1 MELQF
6 VHYSEDENNSPAQLV
21 KMNTAWFLFLTLE
34 LSFSQYNS
42 CYFLSLELF
51 VNLLSLI
58 TIYTECFDVQSFAVL
73 SLTLWEHG
81 IPAEK
86 ADIASQGNIP
96 ILFDLKHHDCLCQPA
111 SGHLGDSSIKGFFNS
126 SIMQTQVQWQSISFE
141 IINIQI
147 NYLFFSK
154 TN

>member
-96 ILFDLKHHDCLCQPA
+96 ILFDLKHHVNQLLDMWAILQLR
-111 SGHLGDSSIKGFFNS
+111 GSSILQLCKHKFNGS
-126 SIMQTQVQWQSISFE
+126 Q
-141 IINIQI
+141 
-147 NYLFFSK
+147 LALK
-154 TN
+154 L